1 MPMEMV
7 NANLL
12 MPSVIFVGGSTS
24 LASVMVAEPQTEYT
38 APIYRRMTINASKM
52 GNSMKLGNARQN
64 KARTADIHDNG

>member
-12 MPSVIFVGGSTS
+12 IPSVIFVGGSTS

-38 APIYRRMTINASKM
+38 APIYRRITINAPKWGM
-52 GNSMKLGNARQN
+52 R
-64 KARTADIHDNG
+64 

>member
-12 MPSVIFVGGSTS
+12 MPSVIFVVGSTS

-38 APIYRRMTINASKM
+38 APCTDESRLT
-52 GNSMKLGNARQN
+52 RQ
-64 KARTADIHDNG
+64 KWGTR